1 MSDSKVETISRL
13 AQWRID
19 NFGPCT
25 YRRSESFKVG
35 LWNWHLSIEKNRYL
49 YVRLFPEPGRV
60 LKDQFPIAKFVV
72 RVSNVGVN
80 RRNYVSP
87 VHERLLRTNEDF
99 VWPVE
104 SNFQGRFIIDVE
116 FLDLKLCPLN
126 VSTYRESH
134 VSVPFNAVGFTV

>member
-49 YVRLFPEPGRV
+49 YVRLFPS
-60 LKDQFPIAKFVV
+60 Q
-72 RVSNVGVN
+72 
-80 RRNYVSP
+80 
-87 VHERLLRTNEDF
+87 
-99 VWPVE
+99 VE
-104 SNFQGRFIIDVE
+104 
-116 FLDLKLCPLN
+116 C
-126 VSTYRESH
+126 
-134 VSVPFNAVGFTV
+134 